1 MEARLPLA
9 EPTQRL
15 ISSIKLHANSLIITI
30 FGDAVLP
37 RGGNIWLGSLI
48 VLAEPFGLSERLVR
62 TGVYRLSR
70 EGWLDAQAKGRRSYY
85 TITASGLKTFA
96 EADRR
101 IYAVDPPS
109 WDGAWRLVQVLP
121 AVSQAKRQTLRREL
135 KWLGFGQISPTLL
148 AHPTAD
154 DAAVEATL
162 DNLGLK
168 DGVLA
173 FHAHTI
179 PFVTPGA
186 IRSVAEDAWELSGLQ
201 ADYDRF
207 LKTFGWLA
215 EHAGELHELSELDCF
230 VVRTL
235 LIHDYRRIL
244 LKDPQLPGDLLPNG
258 WNGEA
263 ARQACARIY
272 KAVAARADAHVSA
285 LMETYDG
292 EMPAPG
298 PAYKERL
305 GGLPTI

>member
-1 MEARLPLA
+1 MEARLTLA
-9 EPTQRL
+9 EPTQKL

-62 TGVYRLSR
+62 TGVYRLAR

-85 TITASGLKTFA
+85 TITSSGLKTFA

-101 IYAVDPPS
+101 IYAIDPPP

-121 AVSQAKRQTLRREL
+121 AVSQAERQTLRREL

-154 DAAVEATL
+154 DASVETTL

-168 DGVLA
+168 DGVLS
-173 FHAHTI
+173 FHARTA
-179 PFVTPGA
+179 PFVTPDA
-186 IRSVAEDAWELSGLQ
+186 VKSVADEAWELSELQ

-207 LKTFGWLA
+207 LKTFAWLS
-215 EHAGELHELSELDCF
+215 EHADSLGDLTGLDCF

-244 LKDPQLPGDLLPNG
+244 LKDPQLPEDLLPAG
-258 WNGEA
+258 WHGDA
-263 ARQACARIY
+263 ARQTCARIY
-272 KAVAARADAHVSA
+272 KAVAARADAHVAA

-292 EMPAPG
+292 DMPSPG
-298 PAYKERL
+298 QAYRDRL
-305 GGLPTI
+305 GGLPQV